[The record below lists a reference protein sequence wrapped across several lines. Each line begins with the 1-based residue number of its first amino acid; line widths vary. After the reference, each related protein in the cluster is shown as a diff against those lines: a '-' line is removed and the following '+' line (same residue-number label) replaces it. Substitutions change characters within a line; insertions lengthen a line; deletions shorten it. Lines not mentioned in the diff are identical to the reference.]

1 MNVSKKNQEKFQNR
15 RVLNSYFS
23 VIISITFVLFL
34 LGILGLFVLNYRS
47 ITSHFKEQ
55 IAMNVYLKNNAKEI
69 EITQLQKK
77 ILLNPATKKLNYIS
91 KEEAAKS
98 YVSEIG
104 EDFINFLGYN
114 PLLDVIDIFFN
125 ASYVNN
131 QTLSSTK
138 IDIESFDFV
147 DEVVY
152 DKPLLELLEDNIRK
166 ITFGLLFFTLFF
178 VIIALLLINSSI
190 RLSIFSKR
198 FTIKTMQLVGA
209 KKSFIRKPFILN
221 NMLLGFISSLIS
233 LGALSY
239 LIFEIDRQFPELKIF
254 NQTNELV
261 IIYLIV
267 MMFGIII
274 SGLSTFFAT
283 QRYLNLKTNTNY

>member
-1 MNVSKKNQEKFQNR
+1 MSKKSQEKFQNR

-23 VIISITFVLFL
+23 VTISITFVLFL

-98 YVSEIG
+98 YVNEIG

-152 DKPLLELLEDNIRK
+152 DKPLLELLEDNIQK

-198 FTIKTMQLVGA
+198 FIIKTMQLVGA

-233 LGALSY
+233 LGALTY
-239 LIFEIDRQFPELKIF
+239 LIFEIDKQFPELNIF

-261 IIYLIV
+261 FIYLV
-267 MMFGIII
+267 VTMFGIII

-283 QRYLNLKTNTNY
+283 QRYLNLKQT

>member
-1 MNVSKKNQEKFQNR
+1 MSKKSQEKFQNR

-23 VIISITFVLFL
+23 VTISITFVLFL

-98 YVSEIG
+98 YVNEIG

-152 DKPLLELLEDNIRK
+152 DKPLLELLEDNIQK

-198 FTIKTMQLVGA
+198 FIIKTMQLVGA

-239 LIFEIDRQFPELKIF
+239 LIFEIDRQFPELNIF

-261 IIYLIV
+261 FIYLAV

-283 QRYLNLKTNTNY
+283 QRYLNLKTNINY

>member
-1 MNVSKKNQEKFQNR
+1 MSKKSQEKFQKR

-23 VIISITFVLFL
+23 VVISITFVLFL

-47 ITSHFKEQ
+47 ISSHFKEQ
-55 IAMNVYLKNNAKEI
+55 IAMNVYLKNSAKEI
-69 EITQLQKK
+69 EITQLKKK
-77 ILLNPATKKLNYIS
+77 ILLNPATKKVNYIS
-91 KEEAAKS
+91 KEEAAES

-104 EDFINFLGYN
+104 EDFISFLGYN

-125 ASYVNN
+125 ASFVNN

-152 DKPLLELLEDNIRK
+152 DKPLLELLEENVQK
-166 ITFGLLFFTLFF
+166 ITFGLLFFTLLFI
-178 VIIALLLINSSI
+178 VIALLLINSSI

-198 FTIKTMQLVGA
+198 FVIKTMQLVGA

-221 NMLLGFISSLIS
+221 NMLLGFISSIIS
-233 LGALSY
+233 LGTLSY
-239 LIFEIDRQFPELKIF
+239 FIYIINRQFPEFKIF

-261 IIYLIV
+261 LIYLIV
-267 MMFGIII
+267 MFFGITI

-283 QRYLNLKTNTNY
+283 QRYLNLKTNANY

>member
-1 MNVSKKNQEKFQNR
+1 MLKKNQENFQNR

-23 VIISITFVLFL
+23 VVIGVTFVLFL
-34 LGILGLFVLNYRS
+34 LSILGVFVLNYRS
-47 ITSHFKEQ
+47 ISSHFKEQ
-55 IAMNVYLKNNAKEI
+55 IAMNVYLKNSAKEI

-77 ILLNPATKKLNYIS
+77 ILLNPATRKVNYIS

-98 YVSEIG
+98 YVSAIG
-104 EDFINFLGYN
+104 EDFISFLGYN

-131 QTLSSTK
+131 FTLSSTK

-152 DKPLLELLEDNIRK
+152 DRPLLELLEQNIQK
-166 ITFGLLFFTLFF
+166 ITFYLLFITLLF
-178 VIIALLLINSSI
+178 VIIAVLLINSSI

-198 FTIKTMQLVGA
+198 AIIKTMQLVGA
-209 KKSFIRKPFILN
+209 KKSFIIKPFILN
-221 NMLLGFISSLIS
+221 NMLLGLISSLIS
-233 LGALSY
+233 LSALSY

-261 IIYLIV
+261 FIYSTVI
-267 MMFGIII
+267 MFGIII

-283 QRYLNLKTNTNY
+283 KRYLNLKTNASY

>member
-1 MNVSKKNQEKFQNR
+1 MSKKSQEKFQNR

-55 IAMNVYLKNNAKEI
+55 ISMNVYLKNNAKEI

-104 EDFINFLGYN
+104 EDFVNFLGYN

-239 LIFEIDRQFPELKIF
+239 LIFEIDRQFPELNIF

-261 IIYLIV
+261 FIYLVV

>member
-1 MNVSKKNQEKFQNR
+1 MSKKSQEKFQNR

-23 VIISITFVLFL
+23 VTISITFVLFL

-55 IAMNVYLKNNAKEI
+55 IAMNVYLKDNAKDI
-69 EITQLQKK
+69 EIAQLQKK
-77 ILLNPATKKLNYIS
+77 ILLNPATKKINYIS
-91 KEEAAKS
+91 KEEAAKL

-198 FTIKTMQLVGA
+198 YTIKTMQLVGA

-239 LIFEIDRQFPELKIF
+239 LIFEIDRQFPELNIF

-261 IIYLIV
+261 FIYLVV

>member
-1 MNVSKKNQEKFQNR
+1 MLQKNQEKYQKK

-23 VIISITFVLFL
+23 VVISITFVLFL

-47 ITSHFKEQ
+47 ISSHFKEQ
-55 IAMNVYLKNNAKEI
+55 IAMNVYLKNSAKEI

-77 ILLNPATKKLNYIS
+77 ILLNPATKKVNYIS
-91 KEEAAKS
+91 KEEAAKLF
-98 YVSEIG
+98 VNDIG
-104 EDFINFLGYN
+104 EDFISFLGYN

-125 ASYVNN
+125 ANYVNN
-131 QTLSSTK
+131 LTLSSTK
-138 IDIESFDFV
+138 FDIESFDFV

-152 DKPLLELLEDNIRK
+152 DEPLLELLEENIQK
-166 ITFGLLFFTLFF
+166 ITFYLLFFTFLF

-198 FTIKTMQLVGA
+198 FVIKTMQLVGA
-209 KKSFIRKPFILN
+209 KKSFIRKPFIIN
-221 NMLLGFISSLIS
+221 NMFLGLISSLIS
-233 LGALSY
+233 LSALSY
-239 LIFEIDRQFPELKIF
+239 LILEVDRQFPELNIF

-261 IIYLIV
+261 SIYSTVI
-267 MMFGIII
+267 MFGIII

-283 QRYLNLKTNTNY
+283 QRYLNLKTNANY

>member
-1 MNVSKKNQEKFQNR
+1 MSKKSQEKFQNR

-23 VIISITFVLFL
+23 VTISITFVLFL

-104 EDFINFLGYN
+104 EDFVNFLGYN

-239 LIFEIDRQFPELKIF
+239 LIFEIDRQFPELNIF

-261 IIYLIV
+261 FIYLVV
-267 MMFGIII
+267 MMFGIVI

>member
-1 MNVSKKNQEKFQNR
+1 MSKKNQEKFQKR

-23 VIISITFVLFL
+23 VVISITFVLLL

-47 ITSHFKEQ
+47 ISSHFKEQ
-55 IAMNVYLKNNAKEI
+55 ISMNVYLKNSAKEI
-69 EITQLQKK
+69 EITQLKKK
-77 ILLNPATKKLNYIS
+77 ILLNPATKKVNYIS
-91 KEEAAKS
+91 KEAAAES
-98 YVSEIG
+98 YVSDIG
-104 EDFINFLGYN
+104 EDFISFLGYN

-125 ASYVNN
+125 ASFVNN
-131 QTLSSTK
+131 QTLSKTK

-147 DEVVY
+147 EEVVY
-152 DKPLLELLEDNIRK
+152 DKPLLELLEENVQK
-166 ITFGLLFFTLFF
+166 ITFGLLFFTLLFI
-178 VIIALLLINSSI
+178 IIALLLINSSI

-198 FTIKTMQLVGA
+198 FVIKTMQLVGA

-221 NMLLGFISSLIS
+221 NMLLGFISSIIS

-239 LIFEIDRQFPELKIF
+239 FIYVINRQFPEFKIF

-261 IIYLIV
+261 LIYLIV
-267 MMFGIII
+267 VIFGITI

-283 QRYLNLKTNTNY
+283 QRYLNLKTNVRY

>member
-1 MNVSKKNQEKFQNR
+1 MSKKSQEKFQNR

-23 VIISITFVLFL
+23 VTISITFVLFL
-34 LGILGLFVLNYRS
+34 LGVLGLFVLNYRS

-104 EDFINFLGYN
+104 EDFVNFLGYN

-239 LIFEIDRQFPELKIF
+239 LIFEIDRQFPGLNIF

-261 IIYLIV
+261 FIYLVV
-267 MMFGIII
+267 MMFGITI

>member
-1 MNVSKKNQEKFQNR
+1 MSKKSQEKFQNR

-23 VIISITFVLFL
+23 VTISITFVLFL

-69 EITQLQKK
+69 EITQLQKR

-104 EDFINFLGYN
+104 EDFVNFLGYN
-114 PLLDVIDIFFN
+114 PLFDVIDIFFY
-125 ASYVNN
+125 ASFVNN
-131 QTLSSTK
+131 LTLSSTK
-138 IDIESFDFV
+138 FDIESFDFV

-239 LIFEIDRQFPELKIF
+239 LIFEIDRQFPELNIF

-261 IIYLIV
+261 FIYLVV
-267 MMFGIII
+267 MMFGIVI

>member
-1 MNVSKKNQEKFQNR
+1 MSKKNQEKFQKR

-23 VIISITFVLFL
+23 VVISITFVLFL

-47 ITSHFKEQ
+47 ISSHFKEQ
-55 IAMNVYLKNNAKEI
+55 IAMNVYLKSSAKDI
-69 EITQLQKK
+69 EITQLKKK
-77 ILLNPATKKLNYIS
+77 ILLNPATKKVNYIS
-91 KEEAAKS
+91 KEAAAES
-98 YVSEIG
+98 YISDIG
-104 EDFINFLGYN
+104 EDFISFLGYN

-125 ASYVNN
+125 ASFVSN

-147 DEVVY
+147 EEVVY
-152 DKPLLELLEDNIRK
+152 DKPLLELLEKNVQK
-166 ITFGLLFFTLFF
+166 ITFGLLFFTLLFI
-178 VIIALLLINSSI
+178 IIALLLINSSI

-198 FTIKTMQLVGA
+198 FVIKTMQLVGA

-221 NMLLGFISSLIS
+221 NMLLGFISSIIS

-239 LIFEIDRQFPELKIF
+239 FLYVINRQFPEFKIF
-254 NQTNELV
+254 NQTNELLL
-261 IIYLIV
+261 IYLIV
-267 MMFGIII
+267 MIFGITI

-283 QRYLNLKTNTNY
+283 QRYLNLKTNASY

>member
-1 MNVSKKNQEKFQNR
+1 MSKKSQEKFQNR

-23 VIISITFVLFL
+23 VTISITFVLFL
-34 LGILGLFVLNYRS
+34 LGVLGLFVLNYRS

-104 EDFINFLGYN
+104 EDFVNFLGYN

-125 ASYVNN
+125 ASYVNS

-239 LIFEIDRQFPELKIF
+239 LIFEIDRQFPGLNIF

-261 IIYLIV
+261 FIYLVV